1 MCAFLKKNE
10 FLHYFYSVV
19 FTKKACQKQQTKCF
33 FCNVTLRAEEEED
46 EEEEKEEKWGEGG
59 GGGGG
64 WWWWWW
70 WRRRRRRRRRKERR
84 VRMVTHTNTHTHAG
98 VLFGA
103 IYYGVCYAF
112 LFPHFTAI
120 SR

>member
-59 GGGGG
+59 GK
-64 WWWWWW
+64 
-70 WRRRRRRRRRKERR
+70 RRWVVVVVVVVEEEEEEEEERAEGQDGHTHKH
-84 VRMVTHTNTHTHAG
+84 THTRRG
-98 VLFGA
+98 VIRGNLLWSVLRLF
-103 IYYGVCYAF
+103 
-112 LFPHFTAI
+112 I
-120 SR
+120 STLYRYL